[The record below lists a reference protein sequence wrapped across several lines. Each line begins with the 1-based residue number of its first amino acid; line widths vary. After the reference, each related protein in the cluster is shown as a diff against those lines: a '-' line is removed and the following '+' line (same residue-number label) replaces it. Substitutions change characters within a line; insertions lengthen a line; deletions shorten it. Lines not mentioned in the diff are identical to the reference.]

1 MLAQAAKV
9 TARAAADG
17 CTGGPSQ
24 SGGDVAYSMV
34 AARAAPVNGV
44 PTSRNCDSGSSDVDG
59 ASEGSDGGDVRGD
72 GGSCGCG
79 RGSPHVSHMPSEA
92 SGDAMDVAALRGRE
106 RWGVLV
112 VRTVAGKAGAGGSRA
127 SGLPMRSVTAS
138 RVRLTTPGAYVRA
151 CAMSCRAVPSS
162 CCRHASGIVGRFTAA
177 LARVFAAKINKDLG

>member
-1 MLAQAAKV
+1 MAPVKAAM
-9 TARAAADG
+9 AAMCEA
-17 CTGGPSQ
+17 
-24 SGGDVAYSMV
+24 M
-34 AARAAPVNGV
+34 AARAVVAE
-44 PTSRNCDSGSSDVDG
+44 
-59 ASEGSDGGDVRGD
+59 AA
-72 GGSCGCG
+72 
-79 RGSPHVSHMPSEA
+79 HVSHMPSEA

-138 RVRLTTPGAYVRA
+138 RVRLTTPGAYVCA